1 LASTERFRAL
11 REKII
16 KRDTLQRESEE
27 AEKYIERVREI
38 KPLRDRLVEGT
49 ERVRVL
55 RSHRIE
61 VGQLRDT
68 GSTLQAL
75 RNYQLKV
82 SESPGE
88 SGREHGLAK
97 RTLDS
102 LCGSV
107 DEAADA
113 SLKRVIGAIPTVEE
127 VFLRQVET
135 NPLYAKQVAEVRAAR
150 DALKREAVTA
160 GSSSEELA
168 DFLRKREA
176 LRTLAERLKPSEFPQ
191 EVLDFFKAARQGA
204 PLEKL
209 TDTVKQWL
217 TERDQLRNIRVIVVD
232 R

>member
-1 LASTERFRAL
+1 LASSERFRAL

-16 KRDTLQRESEE
+16 RRDTLQRESKE
-27 AEKYIERVREI
+27 AEKYIERLREI
-38 KPLRDRLVEGT
+38 KGLREQLVEGIQ
-49 ERVRVL
+49 RVGVL

-61 VGQLRDT
+61 IGQLRDT
-68 GSTLQAL
+68 SSALQAL
-75 RNYQLKV
+75 TNYQLKV

-88 SGREHGLAK
+88 SGREHGLVKKA
-97 RTLDS
+97 LDS

-113 SLKRVIGAIPTVEE
+113 SLKRVIAAIPTVEE

-135 NPLYAKQVAEVRAAR
+135 NPLYAKQVADVRAAR
-150 DALKREAVTA
+150 DALKREALTA
-160 GSSSEELA
+160 GSSSAELSQ
-168 DFLRKREA
+168 FLTKREA
-176 LRTLAERLKPSEFPQ
+176 LRTLAEQLKPSEFPQ

-217 TERDQLRNIRVIVVD
+217 TERDQLRNIRLIVVE